1 MSIYSISY
9 IYDYMNVQVGYGDV
23 SPITGFGKIL
33 GCFCAIFGVL
43 VIALPIPIIGN
54 SFNKFYARQK
64 KWEKQETLAALK
76 KSQNL
81 SAMHKISID
90 ETLSVRG
97 LWDGISY
104 QRWKNRRVSNS
115 RFRSL
120 RKLRGNDPKVNLW
133 RESWYFCSFIYL
145 G

>member
-1 MSIYSISY
+1 MHSAFRSLNIFQNIKYFSPFWNIFF
-9 IYDYMNVQVGYGDV
+9 QVGYGDV

-81 SAMHKISID
+81 STMHKISID
-90 ETLSVRG
+90 ETLSIRG
-97 LWDGISY
+97 L
-104 QRWKNRRVSNS
+104 
-115 RFRSL
+115 
-120 RKLRGNDPKVNLW
+120 
-133 RESWYFCSFIYL
+133 
-145 G
+145 